1 MFNKNSLQSLINKV
15 LGKNKPQ
22 TKMDILA
29 AFLARNKKLFIRLA
43 LALVAGLLFLFLFDL
58 YQKSAQEKYSA
69 IFHQSLIEEER
80 GNIAIAKQNLQK
92 IYETKFAPS
101 GVKGLSALRYA
112 GLLLNEGSYDEALAV
127 YQSIATSSRY
137 DRYLRELAGLLA
149 VKIIIIKTD
158 IKDDK
163 SLQQQALKQIE
174 KLESRSKFLHP
185 YLAEQKG
192 IFLMKIGEL
201 EKSYQ
206 IFEGILKDQ
215 NSEQALKLRVADMV
229 KLLVAEGYSVK
240 L

>member
-1 MFNKNSLQSLINKV
+1 MFNKNSLQSLVNKV
-15 LGKNKPQ
+15 LGRNQPK
-22 TKMDILA
+22 TKMDILT
-29 AFLARNKKLFIRLA
+29 AFLVRNKKLFIRLA
-43 LALVAGLLFLFLFDL
+43 CALIAGLLILFLFDL

-80 GNIAIAKQNLQK
+80 GNVATAKQDLQK
-92 IYETKFAPS
+92 IYEAKFVPS

-127 YQSIATSSRY
+127 YQDIATSSRY
-137 DRYLRELAGLLA
+137 DRYLQELAGLLA

-158 IKDDK
+158 AKGDK
-163 SLQQQALKQIE
+163 ALHQQALKQID

-185 YLAEQKG
+185 YFAEQKG
-192 IFLMKIGEL
+192 IFLMKVGEL
-201 EKSYQ
+201 EKSYK
-206 IFEGILKDQ
+206 IFEGILQDQ

-229 KLLVAEGYSVK
+229 KLLVAEGYTVK